1 MNIKRN
7 SSFRLFAYGKD
18 QDKYQIRLRV
28 TFNGQRI
35 DFSTGCQ
42 LSSIKVNEKH
52 PTPSEISQKY
62 KKRISGTTPQ
72 KPKPEPKMAEAKEK
86 PLGFFEVF
94 DMFMKECGE
103 KNAWTVATSKKM
115 DSLRVDLMAF
125 KKNISFEDLTDSTLA
140 KFVAYLR
147 NEKKLRTPRKKKAD
161 RDDEDTDTLIGVK
174 SRNCVNWPE

>member
-1 MNIKRN
+1 
-7 SSFRLFAYGKD
+7 
-18 QDKYQIRLRV
+18 
-28 TFNGQRI
+28 
-35 DFSTGCQ
+35 
-42 LSSIKVNEKH
+42 
-52 PTPSEISQKY
+52 
-62 KKRISGTTPQ
+62 
-72 KPKPEPKMAEAKEK
+72 MAEAKEK

-125 KKNISFEDLTDSTLA
+125 KKNISFENLTDSTLA

-174 SRNCVNWPE
+174 SRNCVNLPE

>member
-1 MNIKRN
+1 
-7 SSFRLFAYGKD
+7 
-18 QDKYQIRLRV
+18 
-28 TFNGQRI
+28 
-35 DFSTGCQ
+35 
-42 LSSIKVNEKH
+42 
-52 PTPSEISQKY
+52 
-62 KKRISGTTPQ
+62 
-72 KPKPEPKMAEAKEK
+72 MAEAKEK

-125 KKNISFEDLTDSTLA
+125 KKNISFENLTDSTLA

-161 RDDEDTDTLIGVK
+161 RDDEDTDALNREIKELCQLAGVPSSSTPCPSE
-174 SRNCVNWPE
+174 SRRMLS

>member
-86 PLGFFEVF
+86 LLAAI
-94 DMFMKECGE
+94 DKY
-103 KNAWTVATSKKM
+103 
-115 DSLRVDLMAF
+115 
-125 KKNISFEDLTDSTLA
+125 FED
-140 KFVAYLR
+140 
-147 NEKKLRTPRKKKAD
+147 
-161 RDDEDTDTLIGVK
+161 
-174 SRNCVNWPE
+174 